1 MLVRRRALTAKL
13 SLLLAATAAVCLAQF
28 PPPSDSGQYAAKVLT
43 MTGQVSVLKDLVP
56 IALVAGDQVQV
67 QQMIVTGADGHATF
81 QVSDGSTFEVFP
93 NSHLVFRKNAWNVK
107 DLIDL
112 LVGRIRVHIEHFGA
126 VPNPNRILTPTA
138 VISVRGTTFDVTV
151 GEDDETTTVEVEDGL
166 VEVRHALLPSAT
178 KMVGAGR
185 DRSRCI
191 ETNRWWREYSTG
203 APLRTTCSRQFR
215 TRRTWRRCGAS
226 TAAYWGPAAARVR
239 RVTRARALRTAGTPE
254 KPAARLRHCRRL
266 LRHLLRLED
275 WWIRSAEASYLRWC
289 ASQHREIPWPHGGN
303 YSADIFPDRIFLVFC
318 GGRPLPKVAAPK
330 ARIGSS
336 RLWSRDHPESP

>member
-1 MLVRRRALTAKL
+1 
-13 SLLLAATAAVCLAQF
+13 
-28 PPPSDSGQYAAKVLT
+28 

-56 IALVAGDQVQV
+56 IALVTGDLVQV
-67 QQMIVTGADGHATF
+67 QQMIVTGPDGHATF

-178 KMVGAGR
+178 KMVGAGETIKVYR
-185 DRSRCI
+185 NEPLVARVLDRGTFAHNLLKAIQDAANLAAMRGTHGGILGTSGGGAASSGD
-191 ETNRWWREYSTG
+191 TGKGTSTSGNTGKTGSTG
-203 APLRTTCSRQFR
+203 APLPPPPPPPPPPGGMVDPPTPKHHTFGGVLR
-215 TRRTWRRCGAS
+215 S
-226 TAAYWGPAAARVR
+226 TAKFLGRMV
-239 RVTRARALRTAGTPE
+239 GITP
-254 KPAARLRHCRRL
+254 
-266 LRHLLRLED
+266 
-275 WWIRSAEASYLRWC
+275 
-289 ASQHREIPWPHGGN
+289 
-303 YSADIFPDRIFLVFC
+303 
-318 GGRPLPKVAAPK
+318 
-330 ARIGSS
+330 
-336 RLWSRDHPESP
+336 PEFSPIQLF